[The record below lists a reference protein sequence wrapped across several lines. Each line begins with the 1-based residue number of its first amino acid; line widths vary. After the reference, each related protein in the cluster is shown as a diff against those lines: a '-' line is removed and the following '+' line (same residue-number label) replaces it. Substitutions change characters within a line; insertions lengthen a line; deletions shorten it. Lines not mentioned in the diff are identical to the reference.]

1 MKLDIITPET
11 ILFSADATHVMVP
24 GSMGDFGVLEGHAPF
39 ISTLRD
45 GVIIVDEA
53 DGTARRFAVS
63 GGLAEANPEACIVLA
78 EAAIE
83 CSDWSDS
90 DITAKRSKADA
101 DIEAAK
107 TPAQR
112 VLADKMRA
120 LIDAAEAAR

>member
-11 ILFSADATHVMVP
+11 ILFSAEATHVMVP

-45 GVIIVDEA
+45 GVIIVDDEN
-53 DGTARRFAVS
+53 GSRKFAVS

-83 CSDWSDS
+83 CSDWNDS
-90 DITAKRSKADA
+90 DIAAKRTAAEADL
-101 DIEAAK
+101 DAAK
-107 TPAQR
+107 TPADR
-112 VLADKMRA
+112 GRADKKLA
-120 LIDAAEAAR
+120 LIEAAAAAQ